1 MHPKNN
7 WSCHLHRT
15 LANSAKVF
23 SIYIQAFTKRDHIHI
38 KMLSINHYFFKESVL
53 KTCYNELGLSE
64 NSQHLSFV
72 RLPTRL
78 VAVMLIGGF
87 ENEYP

>member
-1 MHPKNN
+1 
-7 WSCHLHRT
+7 
-15 LANSAKVF
+15 
-23 SIYIQAFTKRDHIHI
+23 
-38 KMLSINHYFFKESVL
+38 MLSINHYFFKESVL

-64 NSQHLSFV
+64 NSQHMSFV
-72 RLPTRL
+72 RLPARL

>member
-1 MHPKNN
+1 MKKIPSLQRKPQ
-7 WSCHLHRT
+7 L
-15 LANSAKVF
+15 F
-23 SIYIQAFTKRDHIHI
+23 SWGFPIFIQTFTFWDHIHI
-38 KMLSINHYFFKESVL
+38 KMLSIKHYFFKESVL

-72 RLPTRL
+72 SLPARL

>member
-1 MHPKNN
+1 MHHRIVIQSKN
-7 WSCHLHRT
+7 LG
-15 LANSAKVF
+15 LIAEVF
-23 SIYIQAFTKRDHIHI
+23 SINIQAFTIWDHTHI
-38 KMLSINHYFFKESVL
+38 KILSINHYFFKESVL

-72 RLPTRL
+72 SLPTRL